1 MSSPDVLLDELTARC
16 TFPEAGSVVV
26 CALSGGPDSSAL
38 VALARHAGLAVTAA
52 HVHHGLRPSA
62 DTDAQ
67 TAEQIA
73 TLLGV
78 DFRCEYVALDDGPN
92 LEDRSRR
99 ARRGVLGPDVLTGH
113 TADDQAETLLLALM
127 RGSGARG
134 LASMRPGPTHPMLSV
149 RRSETVAVCDA
160 LGITAAI
167 DPTNTDPRF
176 LRNRVRHEAL
186 PLLENIAGRDLAPIL
201 ARTADLLR
209 DDDDFLDELATA
221 LDVSDARAVAS
232 APAPLARR
240 ALRSWLTIEGYPPSA
255 AEVERILCVARG
267 EAEACEISGRRR
279 IARSAQRLL
288 LFQNPK

>member
-1 MSSPDVLLDELTARC
+1 MSSPIELLDHLTARC
-16 TFPEAGSVVV
+16 TFAESGSSVV

-38 VALARHAGLAVTAA
+38 VALARHAGLSVTAA

-62 DTDAQ
+62 DADAD
-67 TAEQIA
+67 TAQRVA
-73 TLLGV
+73 ALLDV
-78 DFRCEYVALDDGPN
+78 DFRCEYVELDDGPN

-99 ARRGVLGPDVLTGH
+99 ARRAALGPEALTGH

-134 LASMRPGPTHPMLSV
+134 IASMRPGPCHPMLLI
-149 RRSETVAVCDA
+149 RRTETLAVCDA

-201 ARTADLLR
+201 TRTADLLR
-209 DDDDFLDELATA
+209 ADDDFLDELATG
-221 LDVSDARAVAS
+221 LDVSDARAVAA
-232 APAPLARR
+232 APAPLASR
-240 ALRSWLTIEGYPPSA
+240 ALRSWLTHEGYPPSA
-255 AEVERILCVARG
+255 AEIERVLSVARG
-267 EAEACEISGRRR
+267 EVEACEISGRRR